1 MKNYNTRFEEQ
12 AYQDGKTARISNLP
26 LMSCNLHSNDPERCW
41 WVAGWHDQDMELGV
55 RMYVNKKV

>member
-12 AYQDGKTARISNLP
+12 AYQDGKTARLANLP

-55 RMYVNKKV
+55 VYAKKG